1 MLTTYF
7 TRQTTRA
14 TYYASPAGPYLDAF
28 TDWLTQRGYRQ
39 ETIRR
44 RLQGAMQ
51 FASWAQTTTGELP
64 AWSSACEYEWNKK
77 LG

>member
-28 TDWLTQRGYRQ
+28 THWLAQRGYRH

-44 RLQGAMQ
+44 RLQGATQ
-51 FASWAQTTTGELP
+51 FVTWAQTTEGGLQ
-64 AWSSACEYEWNKK
+64 ACSSTTLERFRQ
-77 LG
+77 